1 MRPLIR
7 FSDVRLA
14 GVAFSK
20 RQAIG
25 GTGKLIEGVKRGA
38 RRLRALVRRC
48 CFWAPVLA
56 LSACSTLE
64 VSPFLKEQITGDSW
78 KACLARE
85 YQAQARFQVRYGR
98 NWDEGMRLSDKGR
111 MALAG
116 SEITP
121 WAEPASLSARRTQL
135 DQAIASS
142 GRTCGCA
149 KAQAALDG
157 WILALEQDPD
167 RDQATFAE
175 RFDGAKAECEARK

>member
-48 CFWAPVLA
+48 CFWAPLLA

-85 YQAQARFQVRYGR
+85 YQAQARFHVRYGR

-121 WAEPASLSARRTQL
+121 WAEPASLSSRRTQL
-135 DQAIASS
+135 DQAITSS

-157 WILALEQDPD
+157 WIIALEQDPG
-167 RDQATFAE
+167 RDQTTFAE
-175 RFDGAKAECEARK
+175 RFDTAKAECEARK

>member
-1 MRPLIR
+1 MRPSIR

-20 RQAIG
+20 KQAIG

-48 CFWAPVLA
+48 CFWAPLLA
-56 LSACSTLE
+56 VSACSTLE

-78 KACLARE
+78 KSCLARE

-98 NWDEGMRLSDKGR
+98 NWDEAVRLSDKGR
-111 MALAG
+111 TALAG
-116 SEITP
+116 GEVAP
-121 WAEPASLSARRTQL
+121 WNAPASLSDRRTLL
-135 DQAIASS
+135 DKS

-157 WILALEQDPD
+157 WILALEQDPN
-167 RDQATFAE
+167 RDQTTFAE
-175 RFDGAKAECEARK
+175 RFDAARAECEARK

>member
-25 GTGKLIEGVKRGA
+25 GTGKRTEGVKRGA
-38 RRLRALVRRC
+38 QGLRDLVRRC
-48 CFWAPVLA
+48 CFWAPLLA
-56 LSACSTLE
+56 VSACSTLE

-78 KACLARE
+78 KSCLARE

-98 NWDEGMRLSDKGR
+98 NWDEAVRLSDKGR
-111 MALAG
+111 AALAG
-116 SEITP
+116 GEVPP
-121 WAEPASLSARRTQL
+121 WDAPASLTSRRTSL
-135 DQAIASS
+135 DQAVSAS

-167 RDQATFAE
+167 RVQTTFAE
-175 RFDGAKAECEARK
+175 RFDAARSECEARK

>member
-48 CFWAPVLA
+48 CFWAPLLA

-78 KACLARE
+78 KSCLARE

-116 SEITP
+116 SEITLWP
-121 WAEPASLSARRTQL
+121 VPASLSARRTQL
-135 DQAIASS
+135 DQAITTS

-157 WILALEQDPD
+157 WINALEQDPD
-167 RDQATFAE
+167 RDQTTFAE
-175 RFDGAKAECEARK
+175 RFDAAKAECEARK

>member
-1 MRPLIR
+1 MRPSIR

-48 CFWAPVLA
+48 CFWAPLLA
-56 LSACSTLE
+56 VSACSTLE

-78 KACLARE
+78 KSCLARE

-98 NWDEGMRLSDKGR
+98 NWDEAVRLSDKGR
-111 MALAG
+111 MALSG
-116 SEITP
+116 SETP
-121 WAEPASLSARRTQL
+121 PWTAPATLSARRTLL
-135 DQAIASS
+135 DQSISAS

-157 WILALEQDPD
+157 WILALEQDPK
-167 RDQATFAE
+167 RDQTTFAE
-175 RFDGAKAECEARK
+175 RFDAARSECEARK

>member
-48 CFWAPVLA
+48 CFWAPLLA

-78 KACLARE
+78 KSCLARE

-116 SEITP
+116 SEITL
-121 WAEPASLSARRTQL
+121 WAEPATLSSRRKLL
-135 DQAIASS
+135 DQAITSS

-157 WILALEQDPD
+157 WIMALEQDPD
-167 RDQATFAE
+167 RDQTTFAE
-175 RFDGAKAECEARK
+175 RFDAAKAECEARK